1 MLGVGWTFTGTHFH
15 ALTEVDDQNGQ
26 AKTESKPSKILFNKI
41 FDFCDHKVSF
51 EVFMLLGGTHFSIL
65 INIF

>member
-15 ALTEVDDQNGQ
+15 ALTEVDDQNGHTE
-26 AKTESKPSKILFNKI
+26 TESKPSKILFNKI

-51 EVFMLLGGTHFSIL
+51 EVFMFLESL
-65 INIF
+65 